1 MSSHFYPVQRLGRSR
16 RSQQR
21 FPEAERQ
28 WHKALEEAM
37 SFSKDDGRYCLCLEK
52 IGRLYDGEKRYE
64 KAEGLYKEAL
74 QLRKA
79 HDSKNQKDLATAY
92 NNLAAVQFKLGRYDE
107 AEKNYTEALTIREK
121 EFGKSSKEA
130 AVVIYQVGMIFHK
143 QKKYP
148 QAEDYYKRAL
158 DIKNKVFGPNHKELI
173 HILRNYA
180 NLLKKTGRESTAD
193 QMYQFADSIE
203 KKNS

>member
-1 MSSHFYPVQRLGRSR
+1 MSATFTQFKDSAEAAVRSND
-16 RSQQR
+16 
-21 FPEAERQ
+21 FLEAERQ
-28 WHKALEEAM
+28 WHKALEEART
-37 SFSKDDGRYCLCLEK
+37 FGKDDGRYCLCLEK

-79 HDSKNQKDLATAY
+79 HDRENQKDLATAY

-107 AEKNYTEALTIREK
+107 AEKNYTEALSIREK

-130 AVVIYQVGMIFHK
+130 AVVIYQIGMIFHK

-148 QAEDYYKRAL
+148 QAEDFYKRAL
-158 DIKNKVFGPNHKELI
+158 DIKNKVFGPNNKELI

>member
-1 MSSHFYPVQRLGRSR
+1 M
-16 RSQQR
+16 
-21 FPEAERQ
+21 
-28 WHKALEEAM
+28 
-37 SFSKDDGRYCLCLEK
+37 
-52 IGRLYDGEKRYE
+52 
-64 KAEGLYKEAL
+64 
-74 QLRKA
+74 
-79 HDSKNQKDLATAY
+79 
-92 NNLAAVQFKLGRYDE
+92 
-107 AEKNYTEALTIREK
+107 
-121 EFGKSSKEA
+121 
-130 AVVIYQVGMIFHK
+130 IYQVGMIFHK

-203 KKNS
+203 KRIPEQ